1 MKQPTEFVL
10 LVSDKSY
17 VRLFKRIVV
26 QLHGI
31 DLEEAFRLLKAGGHL
46 SSAWSLEDFLCS
58 VRSGR
63 MTDLVEPS
71 PIPAP
76 VQKEGIIPFAFGDEL
91 VRAKLD
97 AQGNPWFVAKDVCR
111 VLELGNVTEATRG
124 LDEDERGSEF
134 LNTSGGRQEML
145 TISESGLYSLIFR
158 SRKDEA
164 RAFRRWVTS
173 EVLPTIRRT
182 GVYRQPAAPY
192 AQEVEG
198 EE

>member
-1 MKQPTEFVL
+1 MRQPTEFVL

-31 DLEEAFRLLKAGGHL
+31 DLEEAFHLLQAGGHL

-63 MTDLVEPS
+63 MPDLVE

-182 GVYRQPAAPY
+182 GVYRQPAGTF

>member
-182 GVYRQPAAPY
+182 GSYRQPVAPF